1 MYRGGMM
8 QDAQS
13 CDIMPGMEQRAF
25 TVRLPAD
32 VAADLEAVAAADGTS
47 IAEEIR
53 QAIGDRIAAKRN
65 DADFRD
71 RVRSI
76 IAQNQRVLERLAE

>member
-1 MYRGGMM
+1 
-8 QDAQS
+8 
-13 CDIMPGMEQRAF
+13 MEQRAF
-25 TVRLPAD
+25 TVRLAAD

-71 RVRSI
+71 RVR
-76 IAQNQRVLERLAE
+76 